1 MRRPTPLLLLL
12 LALTASA
19 SGSPADAQD
28 PRAGIRSLLERRAEA
43 VLAGDEQAFLDTVD
57 PSDPRFVE
65 RQRLLFRGFERIGLS
80 SYDLRLEASWPE
92 LTTDR
97 ERARYGAAAS
107 PKVFQVEERWA
118 VRGFDRRPAV
128 DSLFLT
134 FVRRNGAWRVASDTD
149 LDDLA
154 LFSGRKL
161 WEFGSVISQDS
172 DHFRFLSHP
181 DLRSAGPAVL
191 DAAERALGTVSGR
204 WPDPVPARVLI
215 LAPSTTEELG
225 RLIQATFD
233 LDVFVAFAYSA
244 LDRQRDWDLV
254 GHRILLNWENFVRY
268 PDEAREQVLA
278 HELLHIATR
287 EVTGPM
293 VPVFLE
299 EGIADWV
306 AGDVQIPVVA
316 TRVQRGTFDGRLPRD
331 FEFIAGADED
341 IAASYEESW
350 SASHYL
356 VDRFGA
362 EALAELYSTLG
373 DVRLAPGTP
382 RYHVDEGMRDVLGL
396 GYDEFERRW
405 ADWLEATL

>member
-1 MRRPTPLLLLL
+1 MVL
-12 LALTASA
+12 SA
-19 SGSPADAQD
+19 AVSGSPADAED
-28 PRAGIRSLLERRAEA
+28 PRAGIRALLERRAEA
-43 VLAGDEQAFLDTVD
+43 VLAGDEPAFLDTVD
-57 PSDPRFVE
+57 QGNPRFVE
-65 RQRLLFRGFERIGLS
+65 RQRLLFRGFLRIGLS
-80 SYDLRLEASWPE
+80 TYELRLEPSWPE

-134 FVRRNGAWRVASDTD
+134 FVRRDGTWRIASDSD

-161 WEFGSVISQDS
+161 WEFGPVISLDS

-191 DAAERALGTVSGR
+191 EAAERALRTVSGR

-215 LAPSTTEELG
+215 LAPSTGEELN

-244 LDRQRDWDLV
+244 LDRRRDWDLV
-254 GHRILLNWENFVRY
+254 GHRIILNWENFARY
-268 PDEAREQVLA
+268 PEEAREQVLA

-306 AGDVQIPVVA
+306 AGDRQTLVIEA
-316 TRVQRGTFDGRLPRD
+316 RVGRGTFDQRLPRD

-350 SASHYL
+350 SAATYL

-373 DVRLAPGTP
+373 SVRLAPGTP
-382 RYHVDEGMRDVLGL
+382 RYHVGEAMRDVLGL